1 MYRFEW
7 IPGFA
12 LIAAVLVFPLAPA
25 FAMIALLLA
34 ALVAV
39 VALVALAATVI
50 AAPYLLVRSV
60 RRHLA
65 ERHGAKPPVAGRKVA
80 WQAAPRPVP

>member
-7 IPGFA
+7 IPG
-12 LIAAVLVFPLAPA
+12 LTLVAAVLVFPLAPA

-39 VALVALAATVI
+39 AALVALAAAVI
-50 AAPYLLVRSV
+50 ASPYLLVRSV
-60 RRHLA
+60 HRHVA
-65 ERHGAKPPVAGRKVA
+65 ERRVAEPQVA
-80 WQAAPRPVP
+80 EPQVVASTFAIG

>member
-7 IPGFA
+7 IPAFA

-39 VALVALAATVI
+39 VALVALAA
-50 AAPYLLVRSV
+50 AALASPYLLLRRV
-60 RRHLA
+60 RRQRSGRHAGGPQVA
-65 ERHGAKPPVAGRKVA
+65 ERQVA
-80 WQAAPRPVP
+80 WPAAPRSVP